1 MATTH
6 PTPQEIEVRQM
17 LGMLYGNDLEINPVD
32 PLATGADSGHAAAVF
47 IDDNGTPVS
56 ACVCDMKFAA
66 FAGAA
71 LTKIPLGGAE
81 DAAESGK
88 LTENMLGNLYEVM
101 NICSRLFMDSSSPH
115 LKLDKLYA
123 SISDLPDNA
132 LALVNAITGRLDLKV
147 NIPGYGEGHLSF
159 LST

>member
-1 MATTH
+1 
-6 PTPQEIEVRQM
+6 
-17 LGMLYGNDLEINPVD
+17 
-32 PLATGADSGHAAAVF
+32 
-47 IDDNGTPVS
+47 
-56 ACVCDMKFAA
+56 MKFAA

-81 DAAESGK
+81 DAAESGE